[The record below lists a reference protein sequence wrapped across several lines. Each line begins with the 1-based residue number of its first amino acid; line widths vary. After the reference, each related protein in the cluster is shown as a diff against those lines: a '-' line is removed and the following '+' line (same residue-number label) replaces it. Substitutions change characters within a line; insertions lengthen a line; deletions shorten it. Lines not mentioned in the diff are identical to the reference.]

1 MSLVEDALLKTLI
14 SSTALILTA
23 SLAAVAQDAD
33 PLAEAI
39 NANTYAISFTRDAL
53 SGPGGALLNQAARD
67 ADILALGEIHGAADV
82 ADFAQ
87 GWYAAFDAAQPAAYA
102 TEIGTLSAPYAAQA
116 MAEGAVDGFRSHVES
131 LPNPLAYAFLFY
143 EEEARLAAHAV
154 RSHGPGALWGL
165 DYEFT
170 ASGALFAG
178 VFLDLAE
185 TRAQIEAAEQF
196 AASAADPMMVGAV
209 EPEAFDGLAE
219 AFEGVA
225 AAESII
231 EALRFSNAAY
241 QPFMGRDGSVWTAN
255 HIREQRIKANFLD
268 HWRAVAERH
277 RRVFIKLGAG
287 HLMRGVSPTRVSS
300 LGNFLTE
307 WGFSEGA
314 SVYSAFVTCDG
325 GETRNP
331 LSGAAHDCGRP
342 MIDGT
347 RFEALASDGP
357 VVVDLAALRPTRAAA
372 RASEEERALI
382 FGFDALVIL
391 PDVAP
396 STLLVQPARSE

>member
-14 SSTALILTA
+14 SSTALSIAA
-23 SLAAVAQDAD
+23 SLAAVAQNAD

-39 NANTYAISFTRDAL
+39 SANTYAMSFTQHGL
-53 SGPGGALLNQAARD
+53 SGPGGALLTQAARD
-67 ADILALGEIHGAADV
+67 ADILAVGEIHGAADV
-82 ADFAQ
+82 AEFAQ
-87 GWYAAFDAAQPAAYA
+87 GWYAAFDAVQPAAYA
-102 TEIGTLSAPYAAQA
+102 TEIGALSAPYAARA
-116 MAEGAVDGFRSHVES
+116 MAEGGVEGFRRHVES

-143 EEEARLAAHAV
+143 EDEARLAAHAV
-154 RSHGPGALWGL
+154 STHGPGALWGL

-178 VFLDLAE
+178 VFMDLAE

-196 AASAADPMMVGAV
+196 AVSAADPMMVGAV
-209 EPEAFDGLAE
+209 APEAFDGLAE

-225 AAESII
+225 EAQAII

-241 QPFMGRDGSVWTAN
+241 QPFMGRGGSVWTAN

-268 HWRAVAERH
+268 HWQAAAERH

-287 HLMRGVSPTRVSS
+287 HLMRGVSPTQISS

-307 WGFSEGA
+307 WGFSEGV

-325 GETRNP
+325 GQTRNP
-331 LSGAAHDCGRP
+331 LSGAGQDCGRP
-342 MIDGT
+342 MIEGT
-347 RFEALASDGP
+347 RFEALAANGP

-372 RASEEERALI
+372 RASEDERALI

-396 STLLVQPARSE
+396 STLLVQAAQSQ

>member
-1 MSLVEDALLKTLI
+1 MLKTLI
-14 SSTALILTA
+14 SSTAVVLAA
-23 SLAAVAQDAD
+23 SLAAFAQDPD

-39 NANTYAISFTRDAL
+39 SANTHALSFTRDAL
-53 SGPGGALLNQAARD
+53 AGPGGMLLNQAALD
-67 ADILALGEIHGAADV
+67 ADVLAVGEIHGAADV

-102 TEIGTLSAPYAAQA
+102 TEIGALSAPYAAQA
-116 MAEGAVDGFRSHVES
+116 MAEGGVDAFRSHVES

-143 EEEARLAAHAV
+143 EDEARLAAHAV
-154 RSHGPGALWGL
+154 TSHGPGALWGL

-178 VFLDLAE
+178 IFLDLAE
-185 TRAQIEAAEQF
+185 TRAQIEASEQF

-219 AFEGVA
+219 AFDGVA
-225 AAESII
+225 QAEAII

-241 QPFMGRDGSVWTAN
+241 QPFMGRGGSGWVAN

-268 HWRAVAERH
+268 HWQAMAERH

-287 HLMRGVSPTRVSS
+287 HLMRGVSPTRISS

-307 WGFSEGA
+307 WGFSEGV

-342 MIDGT
+342 MIEGT
-347 RFEALASDGP
+347 RFEGLASDGP
-357 VVVDLAALRPTRAAA
+357 VVVDLAALRPTRAAG
-372 RASEEERALI
+372 RASEDERALI

-396 STLLVQPARSE
+396 STILVPAVQEE